1 MRAGSDDLARDPFEL
16 TARRTNWRDLG
27 PRLASAAVLGPIALW
42 CIWQGGIA
50 WLVLIGVGFAGVTM
64 EWARLVEHG
73 LAAWPS
79 LAMLAGV
86 LAAGGAAG
94 MQHPGL
100 AAVLLLFTALSVW
113 GLAVPNTHACW
124 LAFGVLYLGAAEV
137 ALIWLRADAGGE
149 SGAIGR
155 ANVLF
160 LVLLVWASDTGA
172 YVFGRVFGGPKLAPR
187 LSPGKTWSG
196 AVGGLVTALAVGLQF
211 AFIGDTLMQRGGM
224 HVLRT
229 SAVAGGLA
237 IVSQLGD
244 LFESG
249 LKRHFGA
256 KDSSNLIP
264 GHGGL
269 LDRMDALLAAAPF
282 AALLVLSKG
291 RGALL
296 WG

>member
-1 MRAGSDDLARDPFEL
+1 MRVGSGDLARDPSEPA
-16 TARRTNWRDLG
+16 ARTRNWRDLR

-42 CIWQGGIA
+42 CIWQGGLA
-50 WLVLIGVGFAGVTM
+50 WLVLIGVGFAGLTM
-64 EWARLVEHG
+64 EWAHLAEHRLAE
-73 LAAWPS
+73 WPS
-79 LAMLAGV
+79 LAMLVGILAVGA
-86 LAAGGAAG
+86 AAGL
-94 MQHPGL
+94 QHPGL
-100 AAVLLLFTALSVW
+100 AIVLLFFSSLLVW
-113 GLAVPNTHACW
+113 GFAFPDARARW
-124 LAFGVLYLGAAEV
+124 LAFGVLYLGVAEV
-137 ALIWLRADAGGE
+137 ALIWLRA
-149 SGAIGR
+149 GAADETGVIGR

-172 YVFGRVFGGPKLAPR
+172 YVFGRLLGGPKLAPR

-211 AFIGDTLMQRGGM
+211 AFVGDTLMQRGST
-224 HVLRT
+224 HFFRT
-229 SAVAGGLA
+229 GAVAGGLA
-237 IVSQLGD
+237 IISQLGD

-282 AALLVLSKG
+282 AALLLLSKG